1 MERLVMAK
9 KTIAEKSQT
18 KATKSGARQLFETSP
33 EPPGAAE
40 HTPIPLVE
48 TSAAK
53 AISPVER
60 RWLDSLVEI
69 REKPTD
75 FSRSFFARQ
84 LVQCTLPHSNPGEV
98 PIWERVNGDLKL
110 SIRPYFSTDR
120 GFLYPYGTLPRV
132 FLSWLVTEAVR
143 TKSRRIHLGQ
153 SFSDF
158 IRLLGLNPSNGGKR
172 SDTVRL
178 RDQLE
183 RLLRAT
189 ISFEQTT
196 PGSKRKS
203 WVDMQIA
210 PKAVVWW
217 DSADAKSAQGTLF
230 ESYIMLSE
238 DFFEAITAAP
248 VPVDLRALRGL
259 RSSSLALDLYTL
271 LAYETWRASETRT
284 ARTIPWTGLKEQI
297 GSEYKSLKRFKEKVR
312 EAIPKIERVFLGLR
326 VSTSENGLC
335 ISPGTPAIPSKAP
348 TQKTLEAHTSSR

>member
-1 MERLVMAK
+1 MAK
-9 KTIAEKSQT
+9 KTALPKSRS
-18 KATKSGARQLFETSP
+18 KVIEG
-33 EPPGAAE
+33 GAADRAE
-40 HTPIPLVE
+40 VLVE
-48 TSAAK
+48 EASEARTADV
-53 AISPVER
+53 AIPMVERSEEKGLSPIER
-60 RWLDSLVEI
+60 RWLDTIVEM
-69 REKPTD
+69 RDKPTD

-84 LVQCTLPHSNPGEV
+84 LVQCTLPHSNPGQT

-110 SIRPYFSTDR
+110 SIRPYFATDR

-143 TKSRRIHLGQ
+143 TKSRRIHLGK

-158 IRLLGLNPSNGGKR
+158 LRLLGLNASNGGKR

-203 WVDMQIA
+203 WIDMQIA

-217 DSADAKSAQGTLF
+217 DSSDSKSTQGSLF

-238 DFFEAITAAP
+238 DFFDAITAAP

-271 LAYETWRASETRT
+271 LAYETWRATESGN
-284 ARTIPWTGLKEQI
+284 ARTIPWTGLQEQI
-297 GSEYKSLKRFKEKVR
+297 GSEYKSIKRFKEKIR
-312 EAIPKIERVFLGLR
+312 EAIPKIEKVFAGLE
-326 VSTSENGLC
+326 VSTSETGIC
-335 ISPGTPAIPSKAP
+335 VRPGVPAIPSKPAV
-348 TQKTLEAHTSSR
+348 QKLTAGMNANDR

>member
-1 MERLVMAK
+1 MVK
-9 KTIAEKSQT
+9 KAVSRKTRTAAPPAPPEDEHLALSPYIEDESVFEQ
-18 KATKSGARQLFETSP
+18 RQ
-33 EPPGAAE
+33 
-40 HTPIPLVE
+40 IPLIE
-48 TSAAK
+48 RSEDK
-53 AISPVER
+53 NLSPVER
-60 RWLDSLVEI
+60 RWLDSMVDI
-69 REKPTD
+69 RDKPTD

-84 LVQCTLPHSNPGEV
+84 LVQCTLPHSNPGQI

-110 SIRPYFSTDR
+110 SIRPYFATDR

-143 TKSRRIHLGQ
+143 TRSRRIHLGQ

-158 IRLLGLNPSNGGKR
+158 LRLLGLNPSNGGKR

-203 WVDMQIA
+203 WIDMQIA

-217 DSADAKSAQGTLF
+217 DSSDTKSTQGSLF

-238 DFFEAITAAP
+238 DFYDAITAAP

-271 LAYETWRASETRT
+271 LAYETWRASESGNT
-284 ARTIPWTGLKEQI
+284 RTIPWTGLKEQI
-297 GSEYKSLKRFKEKVR
+297 GSEYKSMKRFKEKVR
-312 EAIPKIERVFLGLR
+312 EAIPKIERVFLGLK
-326 VSTSENGLC
+326 VSTSEAGL
-335 ISPGTPAIPSKAP
+335 SVKPGTPAIPSKTAVP
-348 TQKTLEAHTSSR
+348 KTLSAGLTQPDR

>member
-1 MERLVMAK
+1 MARKAVARK
-9 KTIAEKSQT
+9 KVKVAEQ
-18 KATKSGARQLFETSP
+18 ADAQQLFET
-33 EPPGAAE
+33 EPDATAIE
-40 HTPIPLVE
+40 IEDDAIPLVE
-48 TSAAK
+48 SSSAK
-53 AISPVER
+53 GISPVER

-158 IRLLGLNPSNGGKR
+158 IRMLGLNPSNGGKR

-203 WVDMQIA
+203 WIDMQIA

-217 DSADAKSAQGTLF
+217 DSADAKSTQGTLF

-238 DFFEAITAAP
+238 DFFDAITAAP

-271 LAYETWRASETRT
+271 LAYETWRASETAT
-284 ARTIPWTGLKEQI
+284 ARTIPWTGLKQQI
-297 GSEYKSLKRFKEKVR
+297 GSEYKSIKRFKEKVR
-312 EAIPKIERVFLGLR
+312 EAIPKIERVFPGLR
-326 VSTSENGLC
+326 VSTSENGLS
-335 ISPGTPAIPSKAP
+335 ISPGTPAIPGKTAL
-348 TQKTLEAHTSSR
+348 QKTLQAPS

>member
-1 MERLVMAK
+1 MTK
-9 KTIAEKSQT
+9 KRSSPHFLRDEEQRDD
-18 KATKSGARQLFETSP
+18 ATSLFGTGEGLT
-33 EPPGAAE
+33 EPVDS
-40 HTPIPLVE
+40 IPLVDDSS
-48 TSAAK
+48 TK
-53 AISPVER
+53 KLSPIER

-110 SIRPYFSTDR
+110 SIRPYFSKER

-158 IRLLGLNPSNGGKR
+158 LRLLGLNASNGGKR

-189 ISFEQTT
+189 ISFEQST

-217 DSADAKSAQGTLF
+217 DSPDAKSLQGTLF

-238 DFFEAITAAP
+238 DFYDAITAAP
-248 VPVDLRALRGL
+248 VPVDLRALKGL

-271 LAYETWRASETRT
+271 LAYETWRATETGT
-284 ARTIPWTGLKEQI
+284 PRTIPWSGLKEQI
-297 GSEYKSLKRFKEKVR
+297 GSEYKSAKRFKEKVR
-312 EAIPKIERVFLGLR
+312 EAILKIERVFPGLR
-326 VSTSENGLC
+326 VTTSEAGLNVKPGVLAIPTKLTLPKLASSNPTSPNGL
-335 ISPGTPAIPSKAP
+335 P
-348 TQKTLEAHTSSR
+348 